1 MKYTTFTIKD
11 NNTSNNINSGSTN
24 YSSMLDSLILSNI
37 KKTTPY
43 IFTDYK
49 KNEPITTFKLKKYT
63 GIDPFIAAMLSEHG
77 DYTPESLSL
86 KDIDYIKAAKYLANY
101 KKSDKIKF
109 GKVYH
114 LADGT
119 PIIFFKDEVQIG
131 FDAYDYD
138 DLLNIDFL
146 NGLTTDKKD
155 MIINIVININL

>member
-11 NNTSNNINSGSTN
+11 NNTSKNIKNGSTN
-24 YSSMLDSLILSNI
+24 YSSDLSSLILSNI

-43 IFTDYK
+43 IFMDSK
-49 KNEPITTFKLKKYT
+49 KNNPTTTLSFTKND
-63 GIDPFIAAMLSEHG
+63 GIDPFIAAMLAEHG
-77 DYTPESLSL
+77 DYTPSSLAL
-86 KDIDYIKAAKYLANY
+86 KDIDYIKAAKFLANY
-101 KKSDKIKF
+101 KSNNKIKY

-114 LADGT
+114 LINGT

-138 DLLNIDFL
+138 DLLNINFL
-146 NGLTTDKKD
+146 NTLSEEKKN